1 MRKKTQA
8 YTEKEIRYF
17 LEELHLKE
25 KISVTK
31 IQKIYGI
38 SRTTLNRGSKKYKI
52 PIINNSKA
60 IFNYDYFEKI
70 DSEEKAYWLG
80 FIAADGN
87 VREGKKSV
95 NLFELSLKLS
105 DSSHL
110 EIFKDAINFK
120 KPILK
125 DHFRCRLML
134 ADVVFC
140 RNLIDKGV
148 VPRKSLILKFPTEEQ
163 VPTELIRHFIRGYFD
178 GDGCISNPLKR
189 AISVSL
195 LGTNDFL
202 KKCLETIGH
211 EDRKLIKDKRNTNVQ
226 MFILNGK
233 NAINFLNL
241 MYKDSNVF
249 LQRKYYRYLIY
260 IARYERNLRFEQ
272 GKIGKVLL
280 NKLDNAERD
289 VLEFLQKSISC
300 RA

>member
-38 SRTTLNRGSKKYKI
+38 SRATLNRWSKKYKI

-110 EIFKDAINFK
+110 EIFKETINFK

-148 VPRKSLILKFPTEEQ
+148 VPRKSLILKFPTEKQ

-178 GDGCISNPLKR
+178 GDGCISNPLKG

-211 EDRKLIKDKRNTNVQ
+211 EDRKLIKDKRNTNIQ

-272 GKIGKVLL
+272 GKIGEVLL

-289 VLEFLQKSISC
+289 ALEFLQKSISC

>member
-1 MRKKTQA
+1 M
-8 YTEKEIRYF
+8 
-17 LEELHLKE
+17 
-25 KISVTK
+25 
-31 IQKIYGI
+31 
-38 SRTTLNRGSKKYKI
+38 
-52 PIINNSKA
+52 
-60 IFNYDYFEKI
+60 
-70 DSEEKAYWLG
+70 
-80 FIAADGN
+80 
-87 VREGKKSV
+87 
-95 NLFELSLKLS
+95 
-105 DSSHL
+105 

-272 GKIGKVLL
+272 GKIGEVLL

>member
-272 GKIGKVLL
+272 GKIGEVLL
-280 NKLDNAERD
+280 NKLDNTERD

>member
-272 GKIGKVLL
+272 GKIGEVLL

>member
-8 YTEKEIRYF
+8 YTEKQIRYF
-17 LEELHLKE
+17 LEELHLKK

-38 SRTTLNRGSKKYKI
+38 SRTTLNKGSKKYKI

-80 FIAADGN
+80 FIAANGN

-95 NLFELSLKLS
+95 NLFQLSLKLS

-140 RNLIDKGV
+140 KNLIDKGV

-178 GDGCISNPLKR
+178 GNGCISNPLER

-272 GKIGKVLL
+272 GKIGEVLL

>member
-17 LEELHLKE
+17 LEELHLKK

-140 RNLIDKGV
+140 KNLIDKGV

-272 GKIGKVLL
+272 GKIGEVLL